1 MKRIDIY
8 TDGACSGNPGPGGYA
23 LVVIK
28 DANIILKL
36 YGYNKYTTN
45 NYMEL
50 KAITKAINHVLSL
63 FEGRKTFY
71 DVYIH
76 SDSAYCINPIEK
88 GWLNFWA
95 KNDWKNKKGEEIK
108 NADLWKVLYEKLNNP
123 SVKKYFKFS
132 FIKVKGHSG
141 DKYNEIVDK
150 AAKKA
155 ILRLNEENITKRSGE
170 AKK

>member
-36 YGYNKYTTN
+36 YGYNEYTTN

-50 KAITKAINHVLSL
+50 KAITRAVRHAVNEYCNKHSL
-63 FEGRKTFY
+63 FEI
-71 DVYIH
+71 YIH

-95 KNDWKNKKGEEIK
+95 SNDWKNNKGEEIK
-108 NADLWKVLYEKLNNP
+108 NSELWKELYEIFND
-123 SVKKYFKFS
+123 SFVKNHFKFH

-141 DKYNEIVDK
+141 DKYNEMVDK
-150 AAKKA
+150 AAKNA
-155 ILRLNEENITKRSGE
+155 ILRLNE
-170 AKK
+170 KKTLPNRRTSK

>member
-36 YGYNKYTTN
+36 YGYNEHTTN

-50 KAITKAINHVLSL
+50 KAITRAVQHVIQEYCCKNSL
-63 FEGRKTFY
+63 FE
-71 DVYIH
+71 VYIH

-88 GWLNFWA
+88 GWLKFWA
-95 KNDWKNKKGEEIK
+95 SNDWKNNKGEEIK
-108 NADLWKVLYEKLNNP
+108 NSELWKELNKIFND
-123 SVKKYFKFS
+123 SFVKKYFRFH
-132 FIKVKGHSG
+132 FVKVKGHSG
-141 DKYNEIVDK
+141 DKYNEMVDK
-150 AAKKA
+150 AAKNA
-155 ILRLNEENITKRSGE
+155 ILRLNE
-170 AKK
+170 KKTLPNRRTSK